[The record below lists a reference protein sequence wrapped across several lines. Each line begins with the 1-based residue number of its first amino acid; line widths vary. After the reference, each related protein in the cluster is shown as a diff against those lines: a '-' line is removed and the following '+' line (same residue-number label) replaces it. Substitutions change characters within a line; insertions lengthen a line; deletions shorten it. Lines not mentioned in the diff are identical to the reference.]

1 MLNKFVRLIR
11 LILGCPEKLLMKE
24 GNLSVISL
32 SVVMTARL
40 LIRWVPEVFLAC
52 GRNFRCWPKADTS
65 SAVGRSHEFR
75 AGHYKDLTE
84 TGNRARKVS
93 GTQGRFLKI
102 RVKFKT
108 YFSRDQRSFLDPN
121 TAQRSP
127 LLVGVPKPCF
137 FLLDLCS
144 LTVTCSIGHVMFLKI
159 TWQTPL

>member
-65 SAVGRSHEFR
+65 S
-75 AGHYKDLTE
+75 GHYKDLTE